1 MECFYINLDIASNR
15 KLNIENN
22 FLENKIG
29 QWSLTRFPAID
40 VKYVEHHKIAGKL
53 RSAEKACFLSHKFAI
68 KQNLNSREPILMM
81 EDDAEIGKSTCAV
94 LDNFIENG
102 NKFEWDIMFT
112 DVCFTRPTVMI
123 ELIQLRKQLS
133 VRNEIRMLNLADFV
147 FGGATSYILN
157 PKSLEKVFHLLDA
170 KTALD
175 IPYDIY
181 LRELIRENKLKGF
194 VIFPFVTTLSSV
206 SDKSQI
212 QLEETA
218 NTDLVW
224 NTFRKMIWMDRKL
237 EDSESSLNKIN
248 RDICDEES
256 KKFGTIISACISN
269 KYVRK

>member
-68 KQNLNSREPILMM
+68 KKNLNSREPILMM

-94 LDNFIENG
+94 LDSFIENS

-123 ELIQLRKQLS
+123 DLIQLRKQLS

-157 PKSLEKVFHLLDA
+157 PKSLEKVSHLLDA

-206 SDKSQI
+206 SEKSQI

-237 EDSESSLNKIN
+237 EDSESSLKKIN

-269 KYVRK
+269 KYLRK